1 MGVVIFLI
9 GMIVGG
15 FVGIFLLAL
24 VSANRNNDDA
34 ETYDNEEIK

>member
-15 FVGIFLLAL
+15 FIGIFLLVL
-24 VSANRNNDDA
+24 VSANRDHNDI
-34 ETYDNEEIK
+34 ESYDEEEIK